1 MRKYFTHQLEELKH
15 NLIFLGANVERQIEQ
30 STYALETQDLEIAQK
45 VYDSQETIYE
55 MSKEVE
61 DTCLRL
67 LTTQS
72 PVAKDLRF
80 ISSALRILSCMSKI
94 GNHAQEISELVML
107 IGKTEL
113 PKDLTMI
120 RAMGKCAQKMLVESI
135 NAFTDDDVE
144 LANSVIKK
152 DDEVDEFFNKFMEE
166 SIGLIKSGC
175 ENPEQ
180 IIDLIQVAK
189 YIERIGDNA
198 ERIATWVIFSVTGER
213 YEENVQWF
221 AV

>member
-1 MRKYFTHQLEELKH
+1 
-15 NLIFLGANVERQIEQ
+15 
-30 STYALETQDLEIAQK
+30 
-45 VYDSQETIYE
+45 
-55 MSKEVE
+55 
-61 DTCLRL
+61 
-67 LTTQS
+67 
-72 PVAKDLRF
+72 
-80 ISSALRILSCMSKI
+80 MSKI

-107 IGKTEL
+107 IGKSQL

-120 RAMGKCAQKMLVESI
+120 RSMGKCAQKMLVESI

-152 DDEVDEFFNKFMEE
+152 DDEVDELFAHFMEE
-166 SIGLIKSGC
+166 SIELIKSGC

-189 YIERIGDNA
+189 YIERIADNA

-213 YEENVQWF
+213 YEENAQ
-221 AV
+221 